1 MLFLVF
7 GFVKQ
12 ARFHLQNIE
21 RFAANHPPVS
31 ANHLLY
37 PFHSGVPVETRSS
50 FWRFR
55 GDLQRAYRAN
65 FHFRCF
71 CRGEKLI
78 IVFFDLLQ
86 CHFHF
91 RNFGRH
97 SRHFLTLAKVIC
109 RFASRFRAVIFQNMG
124 DLQGLCRHGRVI
136 CKPGQPN
143 I

>member
-21 RFAANHPPVS
+21 RFAANHPQCLQITFCIRFIPVFLS
-31 ANHLLY
+31 RREA
-37 PFHSGVPVETRSS
+37 HSGGSGVICSAPIEPMFTFGAFVEARSS
-50 FWRFR
+50 
-55 GDLQRAYRAN
+55 LS
-65 FHFRCF
+65 
-71 CRGEKLI
+71 
-78 IVFFDLLQ
+78 FFVDLLQ

-124 DLQGLCRHGRVI
+124 DLQELCGM
-136 CKPGQPN
+136 GG
-143 I
+143 